1 MTHVDGE
8 MHRKL
13 NSVVE
18 NQVTG
23 NIFIYSVASLKKIIT
38 LSYISLSKILSKLD
52 NRDVCLQ
59 SEHFKFHSF
68 LEIGITLAILISEGK
83 THAEKE
89 RYYS

>member
-1 MTHVDGE
+1 

-23 NIFIYSVASLKKIIT
+23 NIFIYLVASLKKIIT

-52 NRDVCLQ
+52 NRDVLPLVWAFQ
-59 SEHFKFHSF
+59 ISF
-68 LEIGITLAILISEGK
+68 FFGNGITLAILISEGK